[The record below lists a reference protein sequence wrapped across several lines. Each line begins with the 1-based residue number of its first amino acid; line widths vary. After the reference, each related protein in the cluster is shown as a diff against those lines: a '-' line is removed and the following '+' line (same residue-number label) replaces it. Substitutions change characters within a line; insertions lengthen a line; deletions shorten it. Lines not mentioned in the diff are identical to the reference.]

1 MNIWCVIVCYR
12 PNVEILRQLCEALL
26 ADSATIVLVDNSETF
41 VHDLKTIIP
50 GAKLTTLGFNSGIAF
65 AQNIGIR
72 SALDSGADVIALF
85 DQDSQIKPGFLSAL
99 VEPLRL
105 GVPAVVS
112 PLYYDNMSEQELPS
126 LAVSKLGISTAI
138 HRQGQQNPYP
148 VDVVISSGTVA
159 TREVYD
165 IAGLLDESLFIDF
178 VDTEWCLRCRN
189 KNVPIWVVPSA
200 IMHHRI
206 GRRSINL
213 GITTIL
219 VHNQVRCYYQ
229 LRNCFLLFR
238 RKHIPFLFS
247 SKQLISVF
255 VSRTLLLLFV
265 NDRWSYVRAYLSAL
279 LDGVRGVEGPKR
291 A

>member
-1 MNIWCVIVCYR
+1 
-12 PNVEILRQLCEALL
+12 VEILHQLCAALL
-26 ADSATIVLVDNSETF
+26 AQSAAIVLVDNTEAIE
-41 VHDLKTIIP
+41 HDLKSIIP
-50 GAKLTTLGFNSGIAF
+50 SAKLITLGFNSGIAH

-72 SALDSGADVIALF
+72 TALNSGADVIALF
-85 DQDSQIKPGFLSAL
+85 DQDSQITPGFLSVL

-138 HRQGQQNPYP
+138 HRRGQNSPYP
-148 VDVVISSGTVA
+148 VDVVISSGTAA
-159 TREVYD
+159 TREVYE

-178 VDTEWCLRCRN
+178 VDTEWCLRCLS
-189 KNVPIWVVPSA
+189 KNISIRVVPVA
-200 IMHHRI
+200 VMRQRI
-206 GRRSINL
+206 GSTSIDL

-219 VHNQVRCYYQ
+219 VHSPVRCYYQ

-238 RKHIPFLFS
+238 KKHIPFLFS
-247 SKQLISVF
+247 AKQLISVF
-255 VSRTLLLLFV
+255 VSRTLLLFFV

-291 A
+291 T